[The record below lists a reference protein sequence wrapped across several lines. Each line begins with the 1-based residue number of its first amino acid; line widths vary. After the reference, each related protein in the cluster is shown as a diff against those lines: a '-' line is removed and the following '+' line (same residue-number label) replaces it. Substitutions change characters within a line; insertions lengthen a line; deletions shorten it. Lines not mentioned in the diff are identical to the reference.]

1 MTLDI
6 AGLAFAYPRRPKLL
20 DGVSL
25 RIEPGA
31 RIAILGDNGTGKST
45 LARLIAGLDTPP
57 AADSIRWNALP
68 WRGYALAERVKIAQY
83 VGQRPL
89 LQLSGRAATLREE
102 IAFGLENLRADPAVI
117 ATKTDAILQRFGL
130 TELSARDPRTLS
142 GGQMQR
148 LSIAASLVLEPELL
162 VLDEPMTD
170 LDAESRDD
178 LKTYLRELPND
189 AAILFV
195 DVAAQDWMEGLIERY
210 YVLDGAKLTGP
221 FAREELPR
229 DPPSSAPSQKQGGE
243 TLVSLRD
250 VAFAY
255 PGQATVFD
263 GAGFDLVA
271 GEVIASVGRN
281 GAGKS
286 TLLRLLCALETPSA
300 GTVRVDGLDPAAA
313 DPVEFAKRIGVVFQN
328 SDRYFVKPCVLDE
341 AALGLR
347 LQGVADADAK
357 ARALLDLVGLGDTA
371 DRHPQDLDAG
381 QRRVVATVAAL
392 AHDPKLVLLDEV
404 QRGLDSTNIARVER
418 LIARARDGG
427 ACVLMV
433 SHDSDFV
440 ARNATRVLRVGGGK
454 AEFSRTGI

>member
-1 MTLDI
+1 MTVDI
-6 AGLAFAYPRRPKLL
+6 AGLTFAYPRRPKLFNR
-20 DGVSL
+20 VAL

-57 AADSIRWNALP
+57 AADAIRWKARP
-68 WRGYALAERVKIAQY
+68 WRGYTLAERVKLAQY

-89 LQLSGRAATLREE
+89 LQLSGRAANLREE
-102 IAFGLENLRADPAVI
+102 IAFGLENLRVDPAAI
-117 ATKTDAILQRFGL
+117 AAKTDAILARFGL
-130 TELSARDPRTLS
+130 AEFAARDPRTLS

-178 LKTYLRELPND
+178 LKAYLRDLPD
-189 AAILFV
+189 AAAIVFV

-210 YVLDGAKLTGP
+210 YVLDGAALTGP
-221 FAREELPR
+221 FTRAELPH
-229 DPPSSAPSQKQGGE
+229 DPPSLPPSPRHGGE
-243 TLVSLRD
+243 TLVGLRD

-255 PGQATVFD
+255 PGQAPVFEA
-263 GAGFDLVA
+263 AGFDLTA
-271 GEVIASVGRN
+271 GEVIAAIGRN

-286 TLLRLLCALETPSA
+286 TLLRLLCGLEMPSA

-328 SDRYFVKPCVLDE
+328 SDRYFVKPRVLDE
-341 AALGLR
+341 AALGLH

-357 ARALLDLVGLGDTA
+357 ACTLLDLVGLGDTA

-392 AHDPKLVLLDEV
+392 AHAPKLVLLDEV
-404 QRGLDSTNIARVER
+404 QRGLDRVNIARVER

-433 SHDSDFV
+433 SHDADFV
-440 ARNATRVLRVGGGK
+440 ARNATRILRVGGGK

>member
-6 AGLAFAYPRRPKLL
+6 AGLSFAYPGRPKLF

-25 RIEPGA
+25 PVEPGA
-31 RIAILGDNGTGKST
+31 RIAILGGNGTGKST
-45 LARLIAGLDTPP
+45 LARLIAGLETPS
-57 AADSIRWNALP
+57 AADAIRWNARP
-68 WRGYALAERVKIAQY
+68 WRGYALADRVKIAQY

-102 IAFGLENLRADPAVI
+102 IAFGLENLRVDPAVI
-117 ATKTDAILQRFGL
+117 AAKTDAILARFGL
-130 TELSARDPRTLS
+130 AELSARDPRTLS

-178 LKTYLRELPND
+178 LKTYLRKLPND

-195 DVAAQDWMEGLIERY
+195 DVAAQDWMNGLVERY
-210 YVLDGAKLTGP
+210 YVLDGAALTGH
-221 FAREELPR
+221 FTREDLPR
-229 DPPSSAPSQKQGGE
+229 DPLQSPTLPKPGGE
-243 TLVSLRD
+243 VLVGLSD

-255 PGQATVFD
+255 PGQAPVFEA
-263 GAGFDLVA
+263 AGFDLAA
-271 GEVIASVGRN
+271 GEVIAAVGRN

-286 TLLRLLCALETPSA
+286 TLLRLLCGLETPAA
-300 GTVRVDGLDPAAA
+300 GTVRVDGLDPAQA

-328 SDRYFVKPCVLDE
+328 SDRYFVKPRVLDE
-341 AALGLR
+341 AALGLH
-347 LQGVADADAK
+347 LQGAADADAK

-392 AHDPKLVLLDEV
+392 AHEPKLVLLDEV
-404 QRGLDSTNIARVER
+404 QRGLDRTNVARVER

-427 ACVLMV
+427 ACVLLV
-433 SHDSDFV
+433 SHDADFV
-440 ARNATRVLRVGGGK
+440 ARNATRILRVGDGK
-454 AEFSRTGI
+454 AELSRTGI

>member
-6 AGLAFAYPRRPKLL
+6 AGFAFAYPRRPKLF

-25 RIEPGA
+25 RVEPGA
-31 RIAILGDNGTGKST
+31 RIAILGGNGTGKST
-45 LARLIAGLDTPP
+45 LARLIAGLETPP
-57 AADSIRWNALP
+57 VADAIRWNALA
-68 WRGYALAERVKIAQY
+68 WRGYGLADRVKIAQY

-89 LQLSGRAATLREE
+89 LQLSGRAANLREE
-102 IAFGLENLRADPAVI
+102 IAFGLENLRVDPAVI
-117 ATKTDAILQRFGL
+117 ATKTDAILARFGL
-130 TELSARDPRTLS
+130 AEFSARDPRTLS

-178 LKTYLRELPND
+178 LKAYLRELPGD

-195 DVAAQDWMEGLIERY
+195 DVAAQDWMEGLVERY
-210 YVLDGAKLTGP
+210 YVLDAAKLTGP

-229 DPPSSAPSQKQGGE
+229 DPPPPPPVPRPGGE

-255 PGQATVFD
+255 PGQAPVFER
-263 GAGFDLVA
+263 AGFDLAA
-271 GEVIASVGRN
+271 GEAVAAVGRN

-286 TLLRLLCALETPSA
+286 TLLRLLCGLESPSA
-300 GTVRVDGLDPAAA
+300 GTVRVDGLDPAQA

-328 SDRYFVKPCVLDE
+328 SDRYFVKPRVLDE

-347 LQGVADADAK
+347 LQGDADADAK
-357 ARALLDLVGLGDTA
+357 ARALLDLVGLGDMA

-404 QRGLDSTNIARVER
+404 QRGLDRGNLARVER
-418 LIARARDGG
+418 LIVRARDGG

-440 ARNATRVLRVGGGK
+440 ARNATRILRVGGGK
-454 AEFSRTGI
+454 AAFSRTGI

>member
-1 MTLDI
+1 MTIDI
-6 AGLAFAYPRRPKLL
+6 AGLAFAYPRRPKLF
-20 DGVSL
+20 DGVSV

-45 LARLIAGLDTPP
+45 LARLIAGLETPS
-57 AADSIRWNALP
+57 AADAIRWKTRP
-68 WRGYALAERVKIAQY
+68 WRGYALADRVKIAQY

-102 IAFGLENLRADPAVI
+102 IAFGLENLRVDPAAI
-117 ATKTDAILQRFGL
+117 AIKCDAILARFGL
-130 TELSARDPRTLS
+130 ADLAGRDPRTLS

-178 LKTYLRELPND
+178 LKTYLRALPND

-195 DVAAQDWMEGLIERY
+195 DVAAQDWMDGLVERY
-210 YVLDGAKLTGP
+210 YLLDGAALTGP
-221 FAREELPR
+221 FKREDLPR
-229 DPPSSAPSQKQGGE
+229 DPPSPPPSPVRDGE
-243 TLVSLRD
+243 TLVRLRD

-255 PGQATVFD
+255 PGQAPVFEA
-263 GAGFDLVA
+263 AGFDLAA

-286 TLLRLLCALETPSA
+286 TLLRLLCGLETPSA
-300 GTVRVDGLDPAAA
+300 GTVRVDGLDPAQA

-328 SDRYFVKPCVLDE
+328 SDRYFVKPRVLDE

-347 LQGVADADAK
+347 LQGAADADER
-357 ARALLDLVGLGDTA
+357 ARALLDFAGIGDAA

-404 QRGLDSTNIARVER
+404 QRGLDRTNIARVER

-433 SHDSDFV
+433 SHDADFV
-440 ARNATRVLRVGGGK
+440 ARNATRILRVGGGK
-454 AEFSRTGI
+454 AALSRTGI

>member
-1 MTLDI
+1 MTVDI
-6 AGLAFAYPRRPKLL
+6 AGLSFAHPRRPKLFDRL
-20 DGVSL
+20 TL

-31 RIAILGDNGTGKST
+31 RIAILGNNGTGKST
-45 LARLIAGLDTPP
+45 LARLIAGLDTPS
-57 AADSIRWNALP
+57 AADAIRWNALP
-68 WRGYALAERVKIAQY
+68 WRGYALAERVKLAQY

-89 LQLSGRAATLREE
+89 LQLSGRAANLREE
-102 IAFGLENLRADPAVI
+102 IAFGLENLRVDPAAI
-117 ATKTDAILQRFGL
+117 ATKTDAILARFGL
-130 TELSARDPRTLS
+130 AKLSARDPRTLS

-170 LDAESRDD
+170 LDVESRDD
-178 LKTYLRELPND
+178 LRTYLRELPND

-195 DVAAQDWMEGLIERY
+195 DVAAQDWMEGLVERY
-210 YVLDGAKLTGP
+210 YVLDAAKLTGP
-221 FAREELPR
+221 FTRAELPH
-229 DPPSSAPSQKQGGE
+229 DPPSTPPSPRHGGE
-243 TLVSLRD
+243 TLVGLLD

-255 PGQATVFD
+255 PGQKPVFEA
-263 GAGFDLVA
+263 AGFDLAA
-271 GEVIASVGRN
+271 GEVIAAIGRN

-286 TLLRLLCALETPSA
+286 TLLRLLCGLETPSA

-328 SDRYFVKPCVLDE
+328 SDRYFVKQRVLDE
-341 AALGLR
+341 AALGLH
-347 LQGVADADAK
+347 LQGAADADAK
-357 ARALLDLVGLGDTA
+357 ACTLLDLVGLGDTA

-404 QRGLDSTNIARVER
+404 QRGLDRTNIARVER

-440 ARNATRVLRVGGGK
+440 ARNATRILRVGDGK
-454 AEFSRTGI
+454 AEFSRTGT

>member
-6 AGLAFAYPRRPKLL
+6 AALSFAYPRRPKLF

-25 RIEPGA
+25 RVEPGA
-31 RIAILGDNGTGKST
+31 RIAILGGNGTGKST

-57 AADSIRWNALP
+57 TADAIRWNARS
-68 WRGYALAERVKIAQY
+68 WRGYALAERVKLAQY

-102 IAFGLENLRADPAVI
+102 IAFGLENLRVDPAEI
-117 ATKTDAILQRFGL
+117 AAKTDAILARFGL
-130 TELSARDPRTLS
+130 AEFSARDPRTLS

-148 LSIAASLVLEPELL
+148 LSIAASLVLAPSLL

-189 AAILFV
+189 AAIVFV
-195 DVAAQDWMEGLIERY
+195 DVAAQDWMAGFVARY
-210 YVLDGAKLTGP
+210 YVLDGAVLTGP
-221 FAREELPR
+221 FTREDLPR
-229 DPPSSAPSQKQGGE
+229 DPPLAPPLSQRRGE
-243 TLVSLRD
+243 VLVGVRD
-250 VAFAY
+250 LAFAY
-255 PGQATVFD
+255 PGQTPVFE
-263 GAGFDLVA
+263 GAGFDLAA
-271 GEVIASVGRN
+271 GEVIAAVGRN

-286 TLLRLLCALETPSA
+286 TLLRLLCGLETPSA
-300 GTVRVDGLDPAAA
+300 GTLRVEGLDPAAA
-313 DPVEFAKRIGVVFQN
+313 EPVEFAKRIGVVFQN
-328 SDRYFVKPCVLDE
+328 SDRYFVKPRVLDE

-357 ARALLDLVGLGDTA
+357 ARTSLDLVGLGDTA

-392 AHDPKLVLLDEV
+392 AHAPKLVLLDEV
-404 QRGLDSTNIARVER
+404 QRGLDRTNIARVER

-427 ACVLMV
+427 ACVLLV
-433 SHDSDFV
+433 SHDADFA
-440 ARNATRVLRVGGGK
+440 ARNATRILRVGGGK